1 VRHRDLPEESR
12 PGGIDTGIDD
22 GETTGLRP
30 RNAIVQARPN
40 HRPDPTTTP
49 PLLSAMPI
57 TRAPTMVRE
66 RKNADLIANDSVDDA
81 ERETLHD
88 ETTFPMTPH
97 RAEAWV
103 P

>member
-1 VRHRDLPEESR
+1 
-12 PGGIDTGIDD
+12 
-22 GETTGLRP
+22 
-30 RNAIVQARPN
+30 
-40 HRPDPTTTP
+40 
-49 PLLSAMPI
+49 
-57 TRAPTMVRE
+57 MVRE